1 MKELNEKYG
10 EEYKK
15 RENPDKLQQYKSWRI
30 CGLLKSKTMFNDKNM
45 KEVEMLM
52 QKYPI
57 MEMVSEEEVNK
68 ADTQQWS
75 WVKRN
80 LL

>member
-52 QKYPI
+52 
-57 MEMVSEEEVNK
+57 
-68 ADTQQWS
+68 
-75 WVKRN
+75 
-80 LL
+80 